1 MVDSDYILSL
11 KGINKSF
18 GGVKVLDNVD
28 FNMRKGT
35 VHALVGGNGA
45 GKSTLMKILTGVYR
59 SDSGTIKLK
68 GIETKINN
76 PSEAQKNG
84 IRIIFQELSLIP
96 SLTIA
101 ENIFLIHEIKKF
113 IFLNKKE
120 MNKKADKLL
129 KDLGVNVDVN
139 LTIGDLSVGQ
149 CQLVEIA
156 KALSVNSSI
165 LVMDEPTAALTEHET
180 KILFEII
187 ETLKSKGVSIVY
199 ISHRM
204 KEVFKIADEI
214 SILRDGKLVATK
226 RKTDLTLEKVID
238 YILGKKIEKKMAWK
252 DRKAKV
258 SDSYMLEVENLS
270 LGSILK
276 DISFKLRKGEVLG
289 ITGLMGSGKT
299 ELVESL
305 FGLNKG
311 VKGKIILEGKS
322 IYFKNVQQAMKNG
335 LSLIPESRMR
345 QGLVMIHNLKE
356 NIMLPN
362 LFGQLKRLFINNSLV
377 NKIVKESIKE
387 FNIIATNGMNTLLE
401 NMSGG
406 NQQKV
411 VLAKWLKTKPKII
424 LMDEPTTGVDV
435 GAKAE
440 ILDIIRDFVTL
451 NTSVIFISSEI
462 SELIDVCDRIMI
474 FKKGKIIQE
483 FTHSQIKSEEEIH
496 YAIQH

>member
-11 KGINKSF
+11 EGINKSF

-28 FNMRKGT
+28 FKIRKGE

-59 SDSGTIKLK
+59 RDSGTIRLK

-76 PSEAQKNG
+76 PTEAQKNG
-84 IRIIFQELSLIP
+84 IRIIFQELSLVP
-96 SLTIA
+96 TLTIA

-129 KDLGVNVDVN
+129 KDLGINIDVN
-139 LTIGDLSVGQ
+139 LTIKDLSVGQ

-165 LVMDEPTAALTEHET
+165 LVMDEPTAALTEYET

-187 ETLKSKGVSIVY
+187 KTLKSKGVSIVY

-204 KEVFKIADEI
+204 KEVFEVADEI
-214 SILRDGKLVATK
+214 SVLRDGKLVATK

-238 YILGKKIEKKMAWK
+238 YILGKKVEKKMEWR
-252 DRKAKV
+252 DRKIKK
-258 SDSYMLEVENLS
+258 SDSSMLEVENLS
-270 LGSILK
+270 FGSRLSNV
-276 DISFKLRKGEVLG
+276 SFKLKKGEVLG
-289 ITGLMGSGKT
+289 IAGLMGSGKT

-305 FGLNKG
+305 FGLNRE
-311 VKGKIILEGKS
+311 VKGKIILEGKPVH
-322 IYFKNVQQAMKNG
+322 FKNVQQAMKNG
-335 LSLIPESRMR
+335 LSLVPESRRR
-345 QGLVMIHNLKE
+345 QGLVLSHSLKE
-356 NIMLPN
+356 NIILPN
-362 LFGQLKRLFINNSLV
+362 LFSQLKRLIINNFLA

-440 ILDIIRDFVTL
+440 IIDIIRNFVNL

-474 FKKGKIIQE
+474 FKKGRIIKE
-483 FTHSQIKSEEEIH
+483 FTHNQIKSEEEIH